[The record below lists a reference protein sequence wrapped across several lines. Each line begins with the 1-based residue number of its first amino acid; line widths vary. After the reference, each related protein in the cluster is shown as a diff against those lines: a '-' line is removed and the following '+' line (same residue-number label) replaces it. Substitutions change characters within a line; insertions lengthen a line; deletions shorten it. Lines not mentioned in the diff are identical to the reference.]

1 MVIAGPDDI
10 ARAAEWLDGGG
21 VVAFPTDTVY
31 GVGALTTE
39 IAAIERIF
47 RMKGR
52 PRSRALI
59 VHLGGADAMY
69 QFAAEVPDYA
79 AKLAEA
85 FWPGPLTLVLRKRSD
100 VSDAVTGGID
110 TVGLRVPDHP
120 VALALITKLA
130 QRRGGPIGIGAP
142 SANRF
147 GEPPPTTA
155 EGVITALA
163 PAGGDPEESPD
174 MILDGGTCPGGVPST
189 VLSCV
194 GPWPRIL
201 RHGAKTPEQ
210 IEAVIGRWVDQ

>member
-1 MVIAGPDDI
+1 LVIAGPDDI

-59 VHLGGADAMY
+59 VHVGGADAIM
-69 QFAAEVPDYA
+69 QFADEIPDYA
-79 AKLAEA
+79 VKLADA
-85 FWPGPLTLVLRKRSD
+85 FWPGPLTLVLRKKTELSD
-100 VSDAVTGGID
+100 EITGGAD

-120 VALALITKLA
+120 VALDLIARLGE
-130 QRRGGPIGIGAP
+130 RRGGPVGIAAP

-155 EGVITALA
+155 EAVITALA
-163 PAGGDPEESPD
+163 PAGGDPEEGPD

-201 RHGAKTPEQ
+201 RHGGTTAEQ
-210 IEAVIGRWVDQ
+210 IEKVIGRWVDQ

>member
-10 ARAAEWLDGGG
+10 ARAAETLDGGG

-31 GVGALTTE
+31 GLGALTTE
-39 IAAIERIF
+39 LSAIERIF

-59 VHLGGADAMY
+59 VHVGGADAIA
-69 QFAAEVPDYA
+69 QFAEEVPEYA
-79 AKLAEA
+79 IKLADA
-85 FWPGPLTLVLRKRSD
+85 FWPGALTLVLRKKTELSD
-100 VSDAVTGGID
+100 EITGGAD
-110 TVGLRVPDHP
+110 TVGLRVPNHDI
-120 VALALITKLA
+120 ALALIAKVREL
-130 QRRGGPIGIGAP
+130 RGTPIGIAAP

-147 GEPPPTTA
+147 GEPPPSTA
-155 EGVITALA
+155 EGVITALG

-174 MILDGGTCPGGVPST
+174 IILDGGTCPGGVPST

-201 RHGAKTPEQ
+201 RHGATTAEQ
-210 IEAVIGRWVDQ
+210 IEQVIGRWVDQ